1 MNNLPLPQRI
11 AILYSDAKREYFPTE
26 EQFITEVEVKARAGD
41 IAKYLNDMKIDTA
54 LFPGDADITANLK
67 KYNPDFVINL
77 VDSVYGQEHLCATIS
92 ASLELL
98 RIPYTGS
105 GLMGQ
110 AINSNKYLT
119 RNLLEQW
126 GLTIPKY
133 QLITEENDEIDDSLD
148 YPLFVKLNEIHG
160 SVGINSDSICQNEKQ
175 LKTRIKMLMD
185 LYHQPILIEE
195 FIMGR
200 EITVIVF
207 EGVRTKVY
215 AAEKILNPDIDNPYK
230 IVTFDWNWN
239 SDFENAITYQKYEL
253 PDAVKDQVKTAFDV
267 LKMEDY
273 AKFDL
278 RLDLSGR
285 HYFIDANANPAL
297 GPKNCAISSILD
309 LYDIS
314 FEELLRRLIQNT
326 LSGNSPAQNHGQI

>member
-1 MNNLPLPQRI
+1 MNLPLPKRV
-11 AILYSDAKREYFPTE
+11 AVLYSDARREYFPTE
-26 EQFITEVEVKARAGD
+26 EQYITEAEVKGRAAV
-41 IAKYLNDMKIDTA
+41 IAKCLNKMKIDATT
-54 LFPGDADITANLK
+54 FPGDLNITENLK

-105 GLMGQ
+105 GMMGQ

-133 QLITEENDEIDDSLD
+133 QLIAEKNDEIDDSLD

-160 SVGINSDSICQNEKQ
+160 SVGINSDSICVNEKQ
-175 LKTRIKMLMD
+175 LKARIEMLMD

-200 EITVIVF
+200 EITVIVL
-207 EGVRTKVY
+207 EGVNIKVY
-215 AAEKILNPDIDNPYK
+215 AAEKILNPELDNPYK

-239 SDFENAITYQKYEL
+239 SQFENAITYKKYDL
-253 PDAVKDQVKTAFDV
+253 PGAVKDQIKTAFDV

-297 GPKNCAISSILD
+297 GPENCAISSILD

-314 FEELLRRLIQNT
+314 FEEILRRLIQNT
-326 LSGNSPAQNHGQI
+326 LSETLGPQNHG